1 MLRLLIAIISLISS
15 FYSYSQ
21 SFEGRITYSNFYQS
35 KMSNVSDEQLSQM
48 MGSKQDFYI
57 KGGKYKSIVNGT
69 SLEFLLYL
77 PESNKLYT
85 KMPNSDVLL
94 WSGASKN
101 NDEILSTVVNKN
113 ADTVLGFV
121 CDVVI
126 FKCKSGI
133 QKYYFNSKFSVDAK
147 VYALH
152 KAANWA
158 AFLSIAGALPLKMIL
173 ETEQFVFEGTAISY
187 KQESIADEIFK
198 LPSDTKMME
207 SPY

>member
-1 MLRLLIAIISLISS
+1 MQSFSIAVVLLLASLC
-15 FYSYSQ
+15 SYSQ
-21 SFEGRITYSNFYQS
+21 SFEGRITYSNIYQS
-35 KMSNVSDEQLSQM
+35 KIPNVSDEQLSQM

-85 KMPNSDVLL
+85 KMPESDVLL
-94 WSGASKN
+94 WGDASKN
-101 NDEILSTVVNKN
+101 NDEIISTVTNKN
-113 ADTVLGFV
+113 ADTVLGFI
-121 CDVVI
+121 CDEVI
-126 FKCKSGI
+126 LKCKSGV
-133 QKYYFNSKFSVDAK
+133 QKYYFNSQFSVDAK

-158 AFLSIAGALPLKMIL
+158 AFLSVAGALPLKMIL
-173 ETEQFVFEGTAISY
+173 ETGQFVFEGTAISY
-187 KQESIADEIFK
+187 KQESIADEVFK
-198 LPSDTKMME
+198 LPADAKMIE